1 MRYIESPEVY
11 AKKEKSFFLAGGITG
26 CKNWQEEVVELLKDL
41 PIVLLNPRRKD
52 FPINDPNAA
61 KAQIE
66 WECKHLRKASA
77 ILFWFPCETLCPIV
91 LYELGSWSM
100 TDKKLFVG
108 VHPEYKRRQDV
119 EIQTGLTRP
128 EIKIVYDLESL
139 SRQIRVDVEGK

>member
-11 AKKEKSFFLAGGITG
+11 AGKEKSLFLAGGITG
-26 CKNWQEEVVELLKDL
+26 CFDWQWQMKILLKYAH
-41 PIVLLNPRRKD
+41 IVLLNPRRKD
-52 FPINDPNAA
+52 FPINDPSAA

-66 WECKHLRKASA
+66 WEYKHLRKASA

-119 EIQTGLTRP
+119 EIQTGLARP
-128 EIKIVYDLESL
+128 EIKIAYDLESL
-139 SRQIRVDVEGK
+139 SNQIKTDMEGK